1 MLLTISTTYRP
12 ATDLGYL
19 LHKRPGQVQSFD
31 FSFGKVHLFYPE
43 ASAEKCTVAL
53 LLEVDPVGLVR
64 NRRGSGTG
72 FALEQYVN
80 DRPYVASSYMSVS
93 IAKLLGSA
101 LNGRSKERPELVEE
115 KIPVVVAI
123 CALPCQRGE
132 QFVRQLFEPLGYK
145 TTISSFLLDEKFP
158 EWGQSP
164 YFKIQLEGETR
175 LKDLLAHLYVL
186 IPVLDDEKHYWIGDD
201 EIDKLLRHGEGWLSG
216 HPLKEEI
223 THAYLKHQRSLISD
237 ALARLTEE
245 EDGPAADKKEQ
256 RHASKEGIIEK
267 AISLREQRL
276 TAVTG
281 VLKEAQAKKVIDLGC
296 GEGHLLRVL
305 LEDRSFQE
313 IAGMDVSYRSLEKA
327 KYKLRFDQMAPMQKA
342 RIKLFQGSLVYH
354 DKRLDACDAVT
365 VIEVI
370 EHLDPHRLATF
381 ERVLFEFSK
390 PKLVVVTTPN
400 SEYNVKF
407 ENLAAGEFRHKDHRF
422 EWTRAEFRKWAE
434 DVGKR
439 NQYTVAYMPIGAED
453 VGLGPPTQMAVFAR
467 LPT

>member
-1 MLLTISTTYRP
+1 MLLTISTTHQP

-31 FSFGKVHLFYPE
+31 FSFGKAHIFYPE
-43 ASAEKCTVAL
+43 VSAEKCTIAL
-53 LLEVDPVGLVR
+53 LLEVDPIGLVR
-64 NRRGSGTG
+64 NHHRSSAG
-72 FALEQYVN
+72 FALKQYVN

-101 LNGRSKERPELVEE
+101 LNGKSKERPELVEK
-115 KIPVVVAI
+115 KIPLVVSI

-145 TTISSFLLDEKFP
+145 TTITSFLLDEKFP
-158 EWGQSP
+158 GWGHSP
-164 YFKIQLEGETR
+164 YFKVQLEGETR
-175 LKDLLAHLYVL
+175 LKDLLTHLYVL
-186 IPVLDDEKHYWIGDD
+186 IPVLDDEKHYWVGDA
-201 EIDKLLRHGEGWLSG
+201 EIDKLLHHGGGWLSC
-216 HPLKEEI
+216 HPMKEEI
-223 THAYLKHQRSLISD
+223 TRAYLKHQRSLISD
-237 ALARLTEE
+237 ALLRLTEE
-245 EDGPAADKKEQ
+245 DGPGAEKKEQ
-256 RHASKEGIIEK
+256 LYASKEGNIEK
-267 AISLREQRL
+267 DISLREQRL
-276 TAVTG
+276 SAVAG
-281 VLKEAQAKKVIDLGC
+281 VLKEVQAKRVIDLGC

-313 IAGMDVSYRSLEKA
+313 IAGMDVSYKSLEKT

-342 RIKLFQGSLVYH
+342 RIRLFQGSLVYR
-354 DKRLDACDAVT
+354 DKRLDTFDAVT
-365 VIEVI
+365 VMEVI

-407 ENLAAGEFRHKDHRF
+407 KTLAAGEFRHKDHRF
-422 EWTRAEFRKWAE
+422 EWTRAEFKKWAE

-439 NQYTVAYMPIGAED
+439 NQYTVAYRPIGAED
-453 VGLGPPTQMAVFAR
+453 ASLGAPTQMAVFTR
-467 LPT
+467 LST